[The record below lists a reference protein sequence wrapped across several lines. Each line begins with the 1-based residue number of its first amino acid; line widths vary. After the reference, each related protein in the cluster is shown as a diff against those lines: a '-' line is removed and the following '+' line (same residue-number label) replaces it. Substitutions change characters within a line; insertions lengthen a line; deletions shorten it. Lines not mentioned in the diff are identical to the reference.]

1 MKVSYQWLQN
11 YTDIRCSAQELADIM
26 TFGGIEVEA
35 VHYPGKLLKQII
47 IARIISKENHPDAD
61 KLSVCQVDD
70 GQEIKQV
77 VCGAPNCAVGQKIA
91 LAPVG
96 CKLNEIEIKKVKI
109 RGELSLG
116 MICSEKELGI
126 SDNHEGIMVLPE
138 DAPLGVDLATYL
150 ELQDII
156 FDTEITPNRPDLLG
170 MIGIARDLAA
180 LRGKKFS
187 YPLIKLQETEKSVKD
202 VLELENHESKLCPRY
217 TARVIEQV
225 RVGESP
231 DWLKKALLAVGLRPI
246 NNIVDITNFVMMEYG
261 HPLHAFD
268 YDRVQGNK
276 IVVRR
281 ARAAEPFP
289 ALDDEDYE
297 LAADDLVIAD
307 TEKPIAL
314 AGVIGGRNS
323 HITSDTVTIVLEAA
337 NFLYSSIRKTALRH
351 NIATDSSYRFERELS
366 AETAD
371 VASRRAASLIL
382 ELAGGNL
389 LQGKLDSYPTGYQP
403 DCVQLRPSRV
413 KQILSVDISDQL
425 IRSYMERLE
434 LRYIESGPGYMV
446 FEIPPFRQD
455 LEREIDLIE
464 EIMRLHGYNN
474 LPTLLKPSKI
484 MDRESIFSRRRVKD
498 ILVQNDFLEII
509 NWGFGDPLDLDML
522 EIPENDLRRNT
533 IALKNPLGR
542 SFSIMRSLLLPNLLK
557 TALFNINHGQKDL
570 KLFELAKV
578 YNRGDQKA
586 AEERYQ
592 ICGLLCGYQY
602 PVYWQGKDREV
613 DFFYVK
619 GIVEDILEY
628 LDLSGSE
635 TVRSSESYYLPGQA
649 ADILWQ
655 GKKIAS
661 LGRLDPKIGLK
672 YDLNKAVYSFEIN
685 LSDILSCHRKSVPN
699 YSEILRYPPVLRD
712 ISFIVP
718 VKYTLADIAESIRSI
733 DPAVIKQVQLFDE
746 FTGKNIPEGHRSL
759 SFNLVFNSPT
769 KTLTDDF
776 INGII
781 KLIIEM
787 LQKEFQIEMR

>member
-1 MKVSYQWLQN
+1 MKISYQWLQN

-35 VHYPGKLLKQII
+35 IHSPGKLLKQII

-61 KLSVCQVDD
+61 KLSVCQIDD

-77 VCGAPNCAVGQKIA
+77 ICGAPNCAVGQKVA

-96 CKLNEIEIKKVKI
+96 CRLNEMEIKKVKI

-126 SDNHEGIMVLPE
+126 SENHEGIMVLPE
-138 DAPLGVDLATYL
+138 DAPVGVDLATYL
-150 ELQDII
+150 KLQDII

-180 LRGKKFS
+180 LQGKKFS
-187 YPLIKLQETEKSVKD
+187 YPEIKLQESDKSVKE
-202 VLELENHESKLCPRY
+202 VLNLENQEGQLCPRY

-268 YDRVQGNK
+268 YDKVHGKK
-276 IVVRR
+276 IVIRR
-281 ARAAEPFP
+281 ARSAEPFP

-297 LAADDLVIAD
+297 LTADDLVIAD
-307 TEKPIAL
+307 AEKPIAL

-323 HITSDTVTIVLEAA
+323 HITSDTVNIVLEAA
-337 NFLYSSIRKTALRH
+337 NFLYSSIRKTDLRH
-351 NIATDSSYRFERELS
+351 NIATDSSYRFERDLS
-366 AETAD
+366 SETAD
-371 VASRRAASLIL
+371 LASRRAAALIL

-403 DCVQLRPSRV
+403 YRVQLRPARV
-413 KQILSVDISDQL
+413 KHILSVDISDKL
-425 IRSYMERLE
+425 IRSYLEKLE
-434 LRYIESGPGYMV
+434 LKYIEAGPDHMI
-446 FEIPPFRQD
+446 FEIPSFRKD

-498 ILVQNDFLEII
+498 ILVQNGFLEII
-509 NWGFGDPLDLDML
+509 NWGFGDPQDLEML
-522 EIPENDLRRNT
+522 EIPESDPRRKMVF
-533 IALKNPLGR
+533 LKNPLGR

-557 TALFNINHGQKDL
+557 TALYNINHGQKDL

-578 YNRGDQKA
+578 YTRGDKKL

-592 ICGLLCGYQY
+592 FCGLLCGNQY
-602 PVYWQGKDREV
+602 PVYWQEKDRGV

-628 LDLSGSE
+628 LDLSGYE
-635 TVRSSESYYLPGQA
+635 TVRSGESYYLAGQSG
-649 ADILWQ
+649 DIKWQ
-655 GKKIAS
+655 GRKIAS

-672 YDLNKAVYSFEIN
+672 YDLNRPVYAFEIN
-685 LSDILSCHRKSVPN
+685 FSDILNLHRQGVPN
-699 YSEILRYPPVLRD
+699 YREILRYPPVLRD
-712 ISFIVP
+712 ISFLVP
-718 VKYTLADIAESIRSI
+718 VKYALADIVDSIRRI

-746 FTGKNIPEGHRSL
+746 FTGRNIPEGYRSL
-759 SFNLVFNSPT
+759 SFNLVFNSPI

-781 KLIIEM
+781 ILIIEM